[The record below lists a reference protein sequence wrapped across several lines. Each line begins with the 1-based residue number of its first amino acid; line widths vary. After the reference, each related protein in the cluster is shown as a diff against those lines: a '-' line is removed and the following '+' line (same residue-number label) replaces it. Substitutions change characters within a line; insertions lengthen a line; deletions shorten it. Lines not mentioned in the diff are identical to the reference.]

1 MIKPC
6 SQLVLEEIISE
17 TELFFCKSTPQTKF
31 EKYGGRP
38 YEDRPQQKT
47 MAIAV
52 AKAFVNSNNLCVE
65 APTGVGKSFAYLI
78 PAIHYAMKNSRPVII
93 TTETINL
100 QEQLI
105 EKDIPILKELL
116 DIEFTAALAKGRSNY
131 LCKRR
136 LDMTTGEHQGE
147 YLPKNSM
154 MPEIEQI
161 NQWSNTT
168 DDGSLADLDFN
179 PSSGVWQCVC
189 CENGNCFGPKC
200 KYIRSCF
207 YWQTRKK
214 WEKVN
219 LLVTN
224 HALYLTDLKMKIEGE
239 IEGGILPLNS
249 GVIIDEAH
257 QLESSAAKHMGTR
270 ISEAGLHYFLS
281 KLFNPNKGRGLL
293 IRPGE
298 QAVELRQLVQNTY
311 NHVSAFFN
319 NVRNKLIEWD
329 DSQKRIYKPYFVED
343 TLTGQLALLECN
355 MENYMHS
362 QNDKDYMLEIEMQIQ
377 RCRAYKK
384 AIFEFLMMN
393 AEESVYWVEREDN
406 SYKKIITLNYSPLNI
421 ATILN
426 HTLFSAT
433 VPIVLTSATLSVA
446 NTLNFYKNR
455 VGFSGQELILDS
467 PFDYTKQAKIHV
479 IKEMPEQ
486 QSKNYHNS
494 LAHYIKYY
502 ISHSHGKAFVLFTNY
517 SSLKKIVE
525 LTRPFFEKKDITL
538 LVQGEGI
545 SRSKMLTLFKADV
558 NSVIFGTASFW
569 MGVDVPG
576 EALSN
581 VIITKLPFSVPSE
594 PLIEAR
600 IDKIKANGG
609 NPFMEYSLPEA
620 VLKFKQGI
628 GRLIRSK
635 MDTGII
641 TILDNRVI
649 TKRYGKV
656 FLDSLPPCPIVFG

>member
-1 MIKPC
+1 MIMPRTQLGLNDVISKTEQFF
-6 SQLVLEEIISE
+6 SQ
-17 TELFFCKSTPQTKF
+17 STPLIDA
-31 EKYGGRP
+31 EKHGGRP
-38 YEDRPQQKT
+38 YEERPQQKA
-47 MAIAV
+47 MAV
-52 AKAFVNSNNLCVE
+52 AVSETFVNSNNLCVE

-78 PAIHYAMKNSRPVII
+78 PAIYYAVKNSKPVII

-116 DIEFTAALAKGRSNY
+116 DVDFTATLAKGRANY
-131 LCKRR
+131 LCNRR
-136 LDMTTGEHQGE
+136 MNMTTGEHQGE
-147 YLPKNSM
+147 YLPQNSM

-161 NQWSNTT
+161 NLWSNTT
-168 DDGSLADLDFN
+168 LDGSLADLDFE
-179 PSSGVWQCVC
+179 PSPGVWQCVC

-200 KYIRSCF
+200 KFFRSCF
-207 YWQTRKK
+207 YWEARKK

-219 LLVTN
+219 LLVVN
-224 HALYLTDLKMKIEGE
+224 HALYLTDLKMKLEGE
-239 IEGGILPLNS
+239 LEGGILPQNC

-257 QLESSAAKHMGTR
+257 QLETSAAKHMGTR
-270 ISEAGLHYFLS
+270 ISEAGLYYFLN
-281 KLFNPNKGRGLL
+281 KLFNPSRGRGLL

-298 QAVELRQLVQNTY
+298 KAIKLRQLVQSTY
-311 NHVSAFFN
+311 NYVSAFFN
-319 NVRNKLIEWD
+319 NARNKLTEWD
-329 DSQKRIYKPYFVED
+329 ESQKRIHEPYFVED
-343 TLTGQLALLECN
+343 TLTGQLALLERD
-355 MENYMHS
+355 MEDYMIL
-362 QNDKDYMLEIEMQIQ
+362 QDDKDYKLELEMQIQ
-377 RCRAYKK
+377 RCRSYKK

-406 SYKKIITLNYSPLNI
+406 SHRKIVTMNYSPLNI
-421 ATILN
+421 AAILN
-426 HTLFSAT
+426 QCLFLDD
-433 VPIVLTSATLSVA
+433 VPIVLTSATLSVG
-446 NTLNFYKNR
+446 NSLKFYKNR
-455 VGFSGQELILDS
+455 VGFSGLELILDS
-467 PFDYTKQAKIHV
+467 PFDYTRQAKIHV
-479 IKEMPEQ
+479 IKKMPEQ
-486 QSKNYHNS
+486 RDKNYHNA

-502 ISHSHGKAFVLFTNY
+502 VSHSHGKAFVLFTSYN
-517 SSLKKIVE
+517 SLKKTVD
-525 LTRPFFEKKDITL
+525 LTRSFFEEKDITL

-545 SRSKMLTLFKADV
+545 SRTKMLAIFKDDI
-558 NSVIFGTASFW
+558 NSVIYGTASFW

-600 IDKIKANGG
+600 LDKIKADGG

-635 MDTGII
+635 LDTGII

-656 FLDSLPPCPIVFG
+656 FLDSLPPCPIIIG

>member
-1 MIKPC
+1 MIMPR
-6 SQLVLEEIISE
+6 SQLAFDAIILE
-17 TELFFCKSTPQTKF
+17 TEQFFSQSTPLLDA
-31 EKYGGRP
+31 EKHGGRP
-38 YEDRPQQKT
+38 YEERPQQKA
-47 MAIAV
+47 MAV
-52 AKAFVNSNNLCVE
+52 AVAETFVESNNLCVE

-78 PAIHYAMKNSRPVII
+78 PAIHYAVKNSCPVII

-116 DIEFTAALAKGRSNY
+116 DVEFSAALAKGRANY
-131 LCKRR
+131 LCRR
-136 LDMTTGEHQGE
+136 RMNMTTGEHQGE
-147 YLPKNSM
+147 YLPQNSM

-161 NQWSNTT
+161 NLWSNTT
-168 DDGSLADLDFN
+168 FDGSLADLDFE
-179 PSSGVWQCVC
+179 PASGVWQCVC

-200 KYIRSCF
+200 KFFRSCF
-207 YWQTRKK
+207 YWQARKQ

-239 IEGGILPLNS
+239 LEGGILPLNS

-257 QLESSAAKHMGTR
+257 QLETSAAKHMGTR
-270 ISEAGLHYFLS
+270 ISEAGLYYFLN
-281 KLFNPNKGRGLL
+281 KLFNPNRGRGLL

-298 QAVELRQLVQNTY
+298 QAIKLRQLVQSTY
-311 NHVSAFFN
+311 TYVSAFFN
-319 NVRNKLIEWD
+319 NARSKLSEFD
-329 DSQKRIYKPYFVED
+329 DSQKRIHKPYFVED
-343 TLTGQLALLECN
+343 TLTGQLALLERDL
-355 MENYMHS
+355 EEYMLS
-362 QNDKDYMLEIEMQIQ
+362 QDDKDYKLEIEMQIQ

-393 AEESVYWVEREDN
+393 AEESVYWVECEDN
-406 SYKKIITLNYSPLNI
+406 THRQIITMYYSPLNI
-421 ATILN
+421 AAILN
-426 HTLFSAT
+426 QSLFSEKI
-433 VPIVLTSATLSVA
+433 PIILTSATLSVG
-446 NTLNFYKNR
+446 NSLNFYRKR
-455 VGFSGQELILDS
+455 IGFNGKELILDS
-467 PFDYTKQAKIHV
+467 PFDYTRQAKIHV
-479 IKEMPEQ
+479 IKNMPELRD
-486 QSKNYHNS
+486 KNYHHS

-502 ISHSHGKAFVLFTNY
+502 VSHSHGKAFVLFTNY
-517 SSLKKIVE
+517 SSLKKTVE
-525 LTRPFFEKKDITL
+525 LTRPFFEEKDITL
-538 LVQGEGI
+538 LIQGEGI
-545 SRSKMLTLFKADV
+545 SRSKMLTLFKEDI
-558 NSVIFGTASFW
+558 NSVIYGTSSFW

-581 VIITKLPFSVPSE
+581 VIITKLPFSVPTE
-594 PLIEAR
+594 PLTEAR
-600 IDKIKANGG
+600 LDKIKADGG

-656 FLDSLPPCPIVFG
+656 FLDSLPPCPIILG